1 VRVSRAGGYGY
12 YTVLYHHN
20 GLFSLYS
27 HALKKKRL
35 SEGQQVSRGE
45 TIAYMGKSGNARG
58 YHLHLELI
66 DLREHWNLEESLENF
81 IQKIVQGEPLTA
93 SECGQLN
100 KLLFSKKCKTDPL
113 QIISGLAFAK
123 RINGKWVAAE
133 PAVRQTTHAQATKN
147 K

>member
-1 VRVSRAGGYGY
+1 
-12 YTVLYHHN
+12 
-20 GLFSLYS
+20 
-27 HALKKKRL
+27 
-35 SEGQQVSRGE
+35 VSRGE

-66 DLREHWNLEESLENF
+66 DLREHWNLEESLEDF
-81 IQKIVQGEPLTA
+81 IKKIAQGESLTV

-113 QIISGLAFAK
+113 QSISGLAFAK
-123 RINGKWVAAE
+123 RVNGKWVATE
-133 PAVRQTTHAQATKN
+133 PAIPQKTHVQATKS